1 LARLSALYHHDDD
14 EQESTMKIEAKGLG
28 VSFGRATIL
37 DGIELKFLPG
47 QFIGILGPSGS
58 GKSTLLN
65 ALSGRKPY
73 SKGEVLYDDGPM
85 IGRPGE
91 TIGFVPQDD
100 VLHTALKTARL
111 LLYSARLQ
119 MPKKTKTELGKLVDM
134 TLRSVGLEE
143 RKKTRVKK
151 LSGGQRK
158 RVSIAQEL
166 LLSPKALFLDEPTS
180 GLDPELERSVMKL
193 CARLAKEGRLVVM
206 TTHILESIELFD
218 RLLILV
224 GGKTA
229 FFGTPKEALAFFNVE
244 DMHHVYPLLAKK
256 EAARYPE
263 KFRTSILYRKYLKG

>member
-1 LARLSALYHHDDD
+1 V
-14 EQESTMKIEAKGLG
+14 KIEVKGLS
-28 VSFGRATIL
+28 VSAGRVTIL
-37 DGIELKFLPG
+37 ENIELKLLPG
-47 QFIGILGPSGS
+47 QFVGILGPSGS

-65 ALSGRKPY
+65 ALSGRKPF

-91 TIGFVPQDD
+91 SIGFVPQDD
-100 VLHTALKTARL
+100 VLHTALKTERL
-111 LLYSARLQ
+111 LTYSARLQ
-119 MPKKTKTELGKLVDM
+119 LPGKSKTELSKMVD
-134 TLRSVGLEE
+134 TILRSVGLEE

-180 GLDPELERSVMKL
+180 GLDPELERAVMKL
-193 CARLAKEGRLVVM
+193 CARLAKEGRLIVM
-206 TTHILESIELFD
+206 TTHILESVGLFD

-224 GGKTA
+224 AGKTA
-229 FFGTPKEALAFFNVE
+229 FFGSPKEALAFFNVE

-263 KFRTSILYRKYLKG
+263 KFRTSLLYRKYLKG

>member
-1 LARLSALYHHDDD
+1 
-14 EQESTMKIEAKGLG
+14 MKIEARGLG
-28 VSFGRATIL
+28 VSAGRVTIL
-37 DGIELKFLPG
+37 DDIELKFLPG
-47 QFIGILGPSGS
+47 QFVGILGPSGS

-65 ALSGRKPY
+65 ALSGRKPF
-73 SKGEVLYDDGPM
+73 SKGEVLYDGGPLL
-85 IGRPGE
+85 GRPGE

-100 VLHTALKTARL
+100 VLHTALKTQRL
-111 LLYSARLQ
+111 LVYSARLQ
-119 MPKKTKTELGKLVDM
+119 MPDKTKQELTKMVDHI
-134 TLRSVGLEE
+134 LRSVGLEE
-143 RKKTRVKK
+143 RKKTRVKQ

-166 LLSPKALFLDEPTS
+166 LLSPRALFLDEPTS

-206 TTHILESIELFD
+206 TTHIMESVELFD

-229 FFGTPKEALAFFNVE
+229 FFGTPKEALAFFGVE
-244 DMHHVYPLLAKK
+244 EMNHIYPLLAKK

-263 KFRTSILYRKYLKG
+263 KFRTSLLHRKYLKS

>member
-1 LARLSALYHHDDD
+1 
-14 EQESTMKIEAKGLG
+14 MKIEATGLG
-28 VSFGRATIL
+28 VSAGRTTIL
-37 DGIELKFLPG
+37 EDIQLKFLPG

-65 ALSGRKPY
+65 ALSGRKPF
-73 SKGEVLYDDGPM
+73 SKGEVLYDGGPLF
-85 IGRPGE
+85 GRPGE

-111 LLYSARLQ
+111 LNYSARLQ
-119 MPKKTKTELGKLVDM
+119 MPDKSKKELAKMVDQI
-134 TLRSVGLEE
+134 LRSVGLEE
-143 RKKTRVKK
+143 RKKTRVKQ

-166 LLSPKALFLDEPTS
+166 LMSPKALFLDEPTS
-180 GLDPELERSVMKL
+180 GLDPELERAIMKL
-193 CARLAKEGRLVVM
+193 CARLSKEGRLIVM
-206 TTHILESIELFD
+206 TTHILESIDLFD

-224 GGKTA
+224 EGKTA
-229 FFGTPKEALAFFNVE
+229 FFGTPKEALVFFNVE

-256 EAARYPE
+256 EATRFPE

>member
-1 LARLSALYHHDDD
+1 MRLDV
-14 EQESTMKIEAKGLG
+14 KGLG
-28 VSFGRATIL
+28 VSAGRVTIL
-37 DGIELKFLPG
+37 DDIELKFLPG

-58 GKSTLLN
+58 GKSTLLG
-65 ALSGRKPY
+65 ALSGRKPFQ
-73 SKGEVLYDDGPM
+73 SGEVLYDGGPM
-85 IGRPGE
+85 YGRPGE

-100 VLHTALKTARL
+100 VLHTALKTERL
-111 LLYSARLQ
+111 LTYSARLQ
-119 MPKKTKTELGKLVDM
+119 MPNKSKTDLSKVVDA

-143 RKKTRVKK
+143 RKKTRAKK

-193 CARLAKEGRLVVM
+193 CARLAKEGRLIVV
-206 TTHILESIELFD
+206 TTHILESIGLFD

-224 GGKTA
+224 AGKTA

-244 DMHHVYPLLAKK
+244 DIHHIYPLLAKK
-256 EAARYPE
+256 EATRYPE
-263 KFRTSILYRKYLKG
+263 KFRTSVLYRKHIKG

>member
-1 LARLSALYHHDDD
+1 
-14 EQESTMKIEAKGLG
+14 MKIEAKELG
-28 VSFGRATIL
+28 VSAGRVTIL
-37 DGIELKFLPG
+37 ENIHIRFLPG

-58 GKSTLLN
+58 GKSTLLT

-73 SKGEVLYDDGPM
+73 SSGEVLYDDGPM
-85 IGRPGE
+85 AGRPGE

-100 VLHTALKTARL
+100 VLHTALKTERL
-111 LLYSARLQ
+111 LTYSARLQ
-119 MPKKTKTELGKLVDM
+119 MPDKSKTELSKLIDLI
-134 TLRSVGLEE
+134 LRSVGLEE

-193 CARLAKEGRLVVM
+193 CARLAKEGRLIVM
-206 TTHILESIELFD
+206 TTHILESINLFD

-224 GGKTA
+224 GGQTA
-229 FFGTPKEALAFFNVE
+229 FFGTPDEALVFFKVE
-244 DMHHVYPLLAKK
+244 DMHHIYPLLNKK
-256 EAARYPE
+256 EDSRYPE
-263 KFRTSILYRKYLKG
+263 KFRTSMLYRKYLK